1 MKTGY
6 TAGVFDLFHVGH
18 VNILRNA
25 RSLCDSLV
33 VGVTTDEL
41 VSYKGSHPLIPFLDR
56 IELVRACRYVDAA
69 VPQTSIDKFAAWE
82 RLKFDVLFVGDDW
95 FGDDTWRTYEEK
107 LAEVGVSV
115 VYLPYTEGV
124 SSTTLKRL
132 LTSVAS

>member
-25 RSLCDSLV
+25 RSLCDRLV

-41 VSYKGSHPLIPFLDR
+41 VSYKGSRPLIPFQDR
-56 IELVRACRYVDAA
+56 IELVRACRYVDVA

-82 RLKFDVLFVGDDW
+82 RLKFDILFVGDDW

-107 LAEVGVSV
+107 LTEVGVSV
-115 VYLPYTEGV
+115 IYLPYTKGV
-124 SSTTLKRL
+124 SSTSLKRL
-132 LTSVAS
+132 LTTAS